1 MDKLYTLTET
11 IIERLKALG
20 ADMAYCTAS
29 SGETREFNVDGGEFS
44 LFRTLFD
51 NSLTIT
57 AFIGGKKGSVGLNSF
72 DEDSRFK
79 SNGGFNKINKV
90 FANKL
95 ESIVLE
101 LNEYL
106 YDDGGRTA

>member
-11 IIERLKALG
+11 IIEKLKAAG

-51 NSLTIT
+51 NSLTLT

-72 DEDSRFK
+72 D
-79 SNGGFNKINKV
+79 
-90 FANKL
+90 
-95 ESIVLE
+95 
-101 LNEYL
+101 
-106 YDDGGRTA
+106 DD